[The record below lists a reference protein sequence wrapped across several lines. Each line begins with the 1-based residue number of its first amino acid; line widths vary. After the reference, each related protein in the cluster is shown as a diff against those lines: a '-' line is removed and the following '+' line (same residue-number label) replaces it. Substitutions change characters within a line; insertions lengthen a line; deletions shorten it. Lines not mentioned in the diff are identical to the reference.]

1 MWQKSLD
8 FFKNQQSFE
17 QTRRFT
23 CWLKT
28 VWKENFLPWPAPGE
42 PSVRRALQKQ
52 VPLFIL
58 FTLRQSIFKLFQS
71 LTSKYFRSKFKFVL
85 NHQVTPKG
93 LKSRTHCPNT
103 TEATSVPWCRLLPW
117 ISGPLST
124 VSAVIR
130 CQIHILV
137 QLLNRPLSQTTTP
150 EVECPRTPEIDT
162 MLQWK
167 LQATAF

>member
-1 MWQKSLD
+1 MLIENSLEG
-8 FFKNQQSFE
+8 K
-17 QTRRFT
+17 
-23 CWLKT
+23 
-28 VWKENFLPWPAPGE
+28 LPALACP
-42 PSVRRALQKQ
+42 RRAIC
-52 VPLFIL
+52 PSCSSETSTFIL

-150 EVECPRTPEIDT
+150 EVQCPRTPEIDT